1 MDREGATDQLDRHV
15 LVMAI
20 WAPALFAAALL
31 LHRGITTG
39 GLLWIAAGF
48 LAILAAYAGHIV
60 ANAVLGTGFSQG
72 EVALGAVVFAL
83 ALAALLLAVLVAP
96 PGTAAAVWLALGLG
110 LATLVAAVVVY
121 LVIAHGPRRAFE
133 AFDVIRDNNPR
144 PASRLPHRGGR
155 R

>member
-1 MDREGATDQLDRHV
+1 MDGEGATERLDRHV

-31 LHRGITTG
+31 LHRGIAAG
-39 GLLWIAAGF
+39 GVWWIAAGF
-48 LAILAAYAGHIV
+48 AAILAAYAGHIV

-96 PGTAAAVWLALGLG
+96 PGVAASVWLALGVGMGAL
-110 LATLVAAVVVY
+110 LAAVVVY

-144 PASRLPHRGGR
+144 PASRLRHRGGR